1 VNNPA
6 HSIAVLNCGGN
17 ANRPELSRTVPYR
30 VVPNRTVPCSGKAPF
45 VRVNKHLVNEQDF
58 PPYSIWSVHPRW
70 GCSYSSVAKNNLL
83 KFLLKWF
90 CFAAHDWQ
98 LLTRAAVLIQS
109 NVMFHPHVLRHLS
122 IPAETSFV
130 CRALRTAIVA
140 MLLMDG
146 VISLDLKHKPV
157 MFFHLNS
164 FYNCLHAEKNWLCGT
179 NSLDK
184 QNKISCRVIVN

>member
-1 VNNPA
+1 MQEKLEE
-6 HSIAVLNCGGN
+6 SLQ
-17 ANRPELSRTVPYR
+17 PE
-30 VVPNRTVPCSGKAPF
+30 PCSLTLWGWINILWMNRIFPVQYLKRASE
-45 VRVNKHLVNEQDF
+45 VRLQLFFCGN
-58 PPYSIWSVHPRW
+58 
-70 GCSYSSVAKNNLL
+70 NNLL

-146 VISLDLKHKPV
+146 IISLDLKHKPV

-164 FYNCLHAEKNWLCGT
+164 FYNSLHAENNWLCGT